1 MGLLL
6 ALLGGVPKSGANGS
20 IPLRGDI
27 HVLLVGDPGMGKSQM
42 LKVWMACPAAHVYH
56 VCTNIATAAIAFLF
70 GWLLGCFGGH
80 LVGHRQRVKHPQEA
94 CTSVATAPHPPAS
107 L

>member
-6 ALLGGVPKSGANGS
+6 ALLGGVPKKGANGC

-42 LKVWMACPAAHVYH
+42 LKVRSAGLVPWLPHAMV
-56 VCTNIATAAIAFLF
+56 AITVT
-70 GWLLGCFGGH
+70 GGM
-80 LVGHRQRVKHPQEA
+80 
-94 CTSVATAPHPPAS
+94 
-107 L
+107 